1 MLAGAYAEGESV
13 DMDNR
18 STAARTPEHVQGDGL
33 AGELASR
40 LNWLRAGALGAND
53 GIIST
58 AGLVVGV
65 AGAQAS
71 KSAVLI
77 AGLAGLVAGALSMA
91 GGEYMSVSTQ
101 KDTELAVLEK
111 ERWELEHLPG
121 EELGELTDLYRAK
134 GLSPDLAHQVAV
146 ELTQHDALAAHAEA
160 ELGISVDQHSNPW
173 QAAWASMLSFSLGAL
188 LPLLAMLLAPTGWRM
203 GVTWAA
209 VLVALAVT
217 GVITSRIGGASP
229 VRPVVRNLVV
239 GALTMALTW
248 GIGHLV
254 GVELG

>member
-1 MLAGAYAEGESV
+1 MDNQPVTTSTPERSPQAALAG
-13 DMDNR
+13 
-18 STAARTPEHVQGDGL
+18 Q
-33 AGELASR
+33 LASR

-65 AGAQAS
+65 AGAQAPR
-71 KSAVLI
+71 SAVLL

-111 ERWELEHLPG
+111 ERWELENLPS
-121 EELGELTDLYRAK
+121 EELSELTDLYREK

-146 ELTQHDALAAHAEA
+146 ELTHHDALAAHAEA
-160 ELGISVDQHSNPW
+160 ELGISVDQRSNPV
-173 QAAWASMLSFSLGAL
+173 QAALASMASFALGAV
-188 LPLLAMLLAPTGWRM
+188 LPLLAMLLSPSGWRM

-209 VLVALAVT
+209 VLVALT
-217 GVITSRIGGASP
+217 GIGIITSRIGGARP
-229 VRPVVRNLVV
+229 LRPVVRNVVV
-239 GALTMALTW
+239 GSLTMGLTW
-248 GIGHLV
+248 LIGHFV
-254 GVELG
+254 GVGLG